1 MVLSRACFTLLS
13 IACLAQAQI
22 NPTATLEGECRDATG
37 AVVPDVAVT
46 LLNERTGVKA
56 TASTNG
62 FGVFRFN
69 LIRPSSYRVEAEK
82 PGFQK
87 VSRMVMVEA
96 GQKLGV
102 DLLLVV
108 GETAGRV
115 DVVAEAPVI
124 ETGSAS
130 LSTTVNQKFLTE
142 LPLSGRNAGQLA
154 WLAAGVVQMTNPQ
167 PTLGLDNR
175 TALGYFS
182 ANGSSYRMNEFL
194 IDGVPNRHY
203 DTAAYLPPAD
213 QVQEINIQTNAF
225 DAEYGHGG
233 GAYVNITT
241 RSGGND
247 IHFAL
252 YEFLRND
259 ILNANNF
266 FSNRTGI
273 GKPALRFNQFGGYA
287 SGRILKNRT
296 FWFFNYEGVRNR
308 TPATSLFTVP
318 TEAERAGDFSRSLDA
333 QGRQIAIFDPFSA
346 VVTNGRVTRSPFA
359 GNRIPAAAIDPVS
372 RALLTNFTPLPNR
385 AGDPN
390 SGTNNVASNIS
401 AANDLNNYT
410 VRIDH
415 TIGQRH
421 RLFGRQS
428 QSKKYEVQP
437 RLVDAGGLHTV
448 DLVQQSVG
456 LGDTI
461 TFNPTTTL
469 ALNAG
474 FTRYSLQGKKPTY
487 DLRSLGFSSSF
498 VGALQQSKLPR
509 IMNSDMVLLGAEGGD
524 RYDNGYQYSA
534 SAVASH
540 FRGRHNLKAGFQS
553 QIRQNFSIGSNS
565 PSGSFTFD
573 RGFTQGPD
581 PNTRGSA
588 VGTGIVSYLL
598 GTPAS
603 GLTTFNVS
611 SDHTTPFFGMFL
623 QDDVRLTS
631 RLTMNLGLRYDLK
644 LPSLERH
651 NNLSRWAF
659 GVPNPIED
667 GARQAYARSPIPE
680 LPLSAFRVIG
690 GLTFATP
697 DDRRAARADRN
708 DWSPRIGLA
717 FRLNDRTVVRAGFGL
732 FYDYWSVG
740 DFGQSGFSSETPMLS
755 SLDGVRPQNVLREP
769 FPSGLQAPPGRS
781 QGLRTLLGTSFQIFQ
796 DQDRTPYNER
806 WQFGLQRELFA
817 GARIE
822 VNYTGATAQSLYVGN
837 RGAGSNGEMS
847 RTLRVL
853 SEQYLALGS
862 RLQATVPNPFVGLI
876 PADLPLGRPAISVQN
891 LLVTYPHVSDLVIRR
906 ESSGRS
912 YYHGL
917 QSTLTKRYAHGFQV
931 LATYT
936 FQRQIERV
944 QFLNDSDPRPSKA
957 IGQLWTPHRVTVA
970 GVWDLPSRFRG
981 PLRHALNGWQTNSI
995 YTFQSGFALLLP
1007 DNLATGEDPGLP
1019 NGERSVDRW
1028 FNLTAFRALPA
1039 FTLRSLSTRLATLQG
1054 HAINNLDFSLN
1065 KNFRFGEKAAV
1076 QLRWESFNAF
1086 NRAQFAA
1093 PNLTPTSGAYGRVTA
1108 QANAPRSMQ
1117 FGLRF
1122 QY

>member
-1 MVLSRACFTLLS
+1 MRHYLLFLGLALSLH
-13 IACLAQAQI
+13 AQI
-22 NPTATLEGECRDATG
+22 NPTATVEGECRDATG
-37 AVVPDVAVT
+37 AVVPAVT
-46 LLNERTGVKA
+46 VTLRNERTGVKA
-56 TASTNG
+56 TSASNDL
-62 FGVFRFN
+62 GVFRFN
-69 LIRPSSYRVEAEK
+69 LVRPGSYTVEAEK

-87 VSRMVMVEA
+87 LARAVTVEA

-102 DLLLVV
+102 NLQLTV
-108 GETAGRV
+108 GETTTQVSVIA
-115 DVVAEAPVI
+115 DAPI
-124 ETGSAS
+124 LETGSAS
-130 LSTTVNQKFLTE
+130 LSTTVNQRFLTE

-154 WLAAGVVQMTNPQ
+154 WLAAGVIQMTNPQ

-194 IDGVPNRHY
+194 MDGVPNRHY

-247 IHFAL
+247 LHFAL

-259 ILNANNF
+259 ALNANNF
-266 FSNRTGI
+266 FSNRSGI
-273 GKPALRFNQFGGYA
+273 GKPTLRFNQFGGYA
-287 SGRILKNRT
+287 SGRIFKNRT

-308 TPATSLFTVP
+308 TPTTSLFTVP

-333 QGRQIAIFDPFSA
+333 SGRMIAIFDPFNP
-346 VVTNGRVTRSPFA
+346 VTVNGRVTRTAFP
-359 GNRIPAAAIDPVS
+359 GNRMPASSIDPVS
-372 RALLTNFTPLPNR
+372 RAFLSKFVPAPNR

-390 SGTNNVASNIS
+390 SGTNNVARNIS

-415 TIGQRH
+415 SIGERH
-421 RLFGRQS
+421 RIFGRQS
-428 QSKKYEVQP
+428 QSKKFEVQP
-437 RLVDAGGLHTV
+437 RLVDAGGDHTV

-461 TFNPTTTL
+461 VFHPTTTL

-474 FTRYSLQGKKPTY
+474 FTRYSLQGNKPTY
-487 DLRSLGFSSSF
+487 DLRSLGFADSF
-498 VGALQQSKLPR
+498 VRSLQQSKLPR
-509 IMNSDMVLLGAEGGD
+509 IMNTDMVLLGAEGGD

-540 FRGRHNLKAGFQS
+540 FRGRHNLKAGFQA

-573 RGFTQGPD
+573 RAFTQGPD

-588 VGTGIVSYLL
+588 VGSGIASFLL

-611 SDHTTPFFGMFL
+611 SDHTTPFYGFFL
-623 QDDVRLTS
+623 QDDIRVTS
-631 RLTMNLGLRYDLK
+631 RLTVNIGLRYDLK
-644 LPSLERH
+644 LPSIERH
-651 NNLSRWAF
+651 DNLSRWAF
-659 GVPNPIED
+659 GVPSPIED
-667 GARQAYARSPIPE
+667 AARQAYARNPIPE
-680 LPLSAFRVIG
+680 LPLSAFRVTG

-697 DDRRAARADRN
+697 DNRRAARADRN

-717 FRLNDRTVVRAGFGL
+717 YRLNDRTVLRAGFGL

-740 DFGQSGFSSETPMLS
+740 DFGQSGFSSETPMLA
-755 SLDGVRPQNVLREP
+755 SLDGVRPQNVLRDP
-769 FPSGLQAPPGRS
+769 FPSGLQLPPGRS
-781 QGLRTLLGTSFQIFQ
+781 QGMSTLLGTAFQIFQ

-806 WQFGLQRELFA
+806 WQFGVQRELFA
-817 GARIE
+817 GTRLE
-822 VNYTGATAQSLYVGN
+822 VNYTGSTAQSLYVGN

-847 RTLRVL
+847 RTLRFL
-853 SEQYLALGS
+853 PQQYLALGA
-862 RLQATVPNPFVGLI
+862 RLQATVPNPFAGLI
-876 PADLPLGRPAISVQN
+876 PANLPLGRPTISVQN
-891 LLVTYPHVSDLVIRR
+891 LLQSYPHVSDLVIRR

-912 YYHGL
+912 YYHGA
-917 QSTLTKRYAHGFQV
+917 QATLTKRYSHGFQV

-957 IGQLWTPHRVTVA
+957 IGFLWAPHRVTMA
-970 GVWDLPSRFRG
+970 GVWDLPSKARG
-981 PLRHALNGWQTNSI
+981 PLGHVFNGWQANTI

-1007 DNLATGEDPGLP
+1007 DALATGENPGLP
-1019 NGERSVDRW
+1019 NSERTIDRW
-1028 FNLTAFRALPA
+1028 FNLAAFRPLPA

-1054 HAINNLDFSLN
+1054 HAINNVDLSIN
-1065 KNFRFGEKAAV
+1065 KSFRIGEKPTL
-1076 QLRWESFNAF
+1076 QLRWEMFNAF
-1086 NRAQFAA
+1086 NRAQFGA
-1093 PNLTPTSGAYGRVTA
+1093 PNLTPTSGAYGRITS

-1117 FGLRF
+1117 AGLRF
-1122 QY
+1122 QF